1 MCQGV
6 IFTQNLSHGKIHDPQ
21 KSRKSVEGR
30 RIVLCEPAMYI
41 HRPLFLWITP
51 VDKPVENVENSEF
64 STGIPGI
71 SFYTPPCGEGCIPLC
86 ITAQPRRKNAC
97 YVTAGG
103 RSSLDKS
110 LRKSLQ
116 IVKKSCT
123 VFFPP
128 VPWRK
133 FFVKNRQKICGRHRA
148 GKTSRSGQHSFTIFL
163 WLSGFLPPQRQI
175 PHRRSTVRDMAIS
188 IRIVRMKGKENLIT
202 FY

>member
-6 IFTQNLSHGKIHDPQ
+6 IFTQNLSHGKIHDLQ

-41 HRPLFLWITP
+41 HRLLFLWITP
-51 VDKPVENVENSEF
+51 VDKPVENVE
-64 STGIPGI
+64 I
-71 SFYTPPCGEGCIPLC
+71 PCGEGCIPLC

-97 YVTAGG
+97 YVTAGS
-103 RSSLDKS
+103 RCSLDKS

-123 VFFPP
+123 VFFSP

-133 FFVKNRQKICGRHRA
+133 FFVKNPQKIFPWQPVP
-148 GKTSRSGQHSFTIFL
+148 KSS
-163 WLSGFLPPQRQI
+163 LSGRKIFWYLLASLGHTVPI
-175 PHRRSTVRDMAIS
+175 PTRGGTPCRE
-188 IRIVRMKGKENLIT
+188 K
-202 FY
+202 

>member
-41 HRPLFLWITP
+41 HRLLFLWITP

-71 SFYTPPCGEGCIPLC
+71 SFCTPPCGEGCIPLC

-97 YVTAGG
+97 YVTAGS
-103 RSSLDKS
+103 RCSLDKS

-123 VFFPP
+123 VFFSP

-133 FFVKNRQKICGRHRA
+133 FFVKNRQKISPWQPVPKSSPSGR
-148 GKTSRSGQHSFTIFL
+148 KIFWYL
-163 WLSGFLPPQRQI
+163 LASLGHTVPI
-175 PHRRSTVRDMAIS
+175 PTRGGTPCRE
-188 IRIVRMKGKENLIT
+188 K
-202 FY
+202 